1 MLLRCE
7 RASGEK
13 PLARLVVV
21 SGSDDTER
29 THAEL
34 EEVFSQLWHGPRFVV
49 PRRGFRPHIDLVRT
63 EDPDELRVTVDLAG
77 IEPADVQIA
86 VHERALL
93 IAGRRNR
100 PQTDVQH
107 SYHLL
112 EIEYGPFER
121 RIGLPVDVDPQGAR
135 AVYERGLLTVS
146 LPVVPAPPTRAR
158 ITITVRTT
166 T

>member
-1 MLLRCE
+1 MLLRAE
-7 RASGEK
+7 RDSCDKA
-13 PLARLVVV
+13 LARLVVV

-29 THAEL
+29 VQAEL
-34 EEVFSQLWHGPRFVV
+34 DEVFSQLWHGPRFVV

-63 EDPDELRVTVDLAG
+63 EEPDELRITVDLAG
-77 IEPADVQIA
+77 IEPGDVQIV
-86 VHERALL
+86 VHERAFV
-93 IAGRRNR
+93 IAGRRKR
-100 PQTDVQH
+100 PETDSPH

-121 RIGLPVDVDPQGAR
+121 RIGLPVDVDPKGAR
-135 AVYERGLLTVS
+135 AVYERGLLMVS
-146 LPVVPAPPTRAR
+146 LPVAAAPPTRAR

>member
-1 MLLRCE
+1 M
-7 RASGEK
+7 SG
-13 PLARLVVV
+13 R
-21 SGSDDTER
+21 DDTER
-29 THAEL
+29 LHSEL
-34 EEVFSQLWHGPRFVV
+34 EEVFSQLWHGPRFGV

-63 EDPDELRVTVDLAG
+63 EDPDELRLTVDLAG
-77 IEPADVQIA
+77 IEPGDVQIA
-86 VHERALL
+86 VHERALV

-100 PQTDVQH
+100 PQTDSGL

-121 RIGLPVDVDPQGAR
+121 RIGLPVDVDPKRAR

-146 LPVVPAPPTRAR
+146 LPVSPAPPTQAR

-166 T
+166 A

>member
-1 MLLRCE
+1 MLLRPE
-7 RASGEK
+7 RDSRGK
-13 PLARLVVV
+13 PLARLVLV
-21 SGSDDTER
+21 SGRDDTER
-29 THAEL
+29 PHSEL
-34 EEVFSQLWHGPRFVV
+34 EEVFSQLWHGPRFGV

-63 EDPDELRVTVDLAG
+63 DDPDELRVTADLADV
-77 IEPADVQIA
+77 EPGDVQIA
-86 VHERALL
+86 VHERALV

-100 PQTDVQH
+100 PQTDPGL

-121 RIGLPVDVDPQGAR
+121 RIGLPVDVDPKRAR

-146 LPVVPAPPTRAR
+146 LPVASAPPTQAR

-166 T
+166 A

>member
-1 MLLRCE
+1 MLLRGE
-7 RASGEK
+7 PDSGEK

-21 SGSDDTER
+21 SG
-29 THAEL
+29 HEL
-34 EEVFSQLWHGPRFVV
+34 DEVFSQIWHGPRFGVV
-49 PRRGFRPHIDLVRT
+49 RRGFRPPIDVVRT

-77 IEPADVQIA
+77 IEPGDVQIA
-86 VHERALL
+86 VHERALV

-100 PQTDVQH
+100 PQTDSQL

-121 RIGLPVDVDPQGAR
+121 RIGLPVDVDPKRAR

-146 LPVVPAPPTRAR
+146 LPVAPAPPTQAR

-166 T
+166 A